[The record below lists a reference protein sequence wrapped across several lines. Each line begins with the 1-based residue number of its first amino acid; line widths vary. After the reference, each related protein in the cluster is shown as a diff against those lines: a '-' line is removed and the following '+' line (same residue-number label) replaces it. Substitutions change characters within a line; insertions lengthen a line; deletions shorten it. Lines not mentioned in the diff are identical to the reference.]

1 MVNFGLLFIMGGV
14 VLIRNLLDI
23 VLLYNFE
30 KELLIIIFIYEKKR
44 NIWFLNINFNSI
56 CFIVGF
62 NGCIDLFWF
71 W

>member
-1 MVNFGLLFIMGGV
+1 MGGV

-44 NIWFLNINFNSI
+44 NIWFLNINVNSI

-62 NGCIDLFWF
+62 NGYIDLFWF

>member
-1 MVNFGLLFIMGGV
+1 MGGV

-44 NIWFLNINFNSI
+44 NIWFLY
-56 CFIVGF
+56 VK
-62 NGCIDLFWF
+62 
-71 W
+71 